1 MRKLWLI
8 MLCTLAFLGT
18 AAVSEANIFVTISD
32 GPRTLTA
39 STNLLRL
46 SQTITTPSLTAPDTT
61 TTMFLLT
68 CTAPCTAFFPSGKAT
83 QQNGDTFKIQD
94 VSSTNRARIE
104 VLDAATSSDRISFKG
119 VKFTSVLPLGTST
132 YAAKT
137 LTVTYGTQSGNLR
150 TLSSLQAQ
158 SYFVSAAFSGSFKN
172 STGLSRATACKAGTV
187 STDMDTADD
196 VCARLSVVLNGTGVD
211 GQGNTVSATVAVA
224 CNNSFPTLNP
234 CGTNGSWAATTGTF
248 TGVNDGRSLSCP
260 STCSPVQVATLTG
273 KFNGVNEV
281 LQLTA
286 SLNGVIANVTDEN
299 GGVED
304 ATLALAGEVGLNTWV
319 TTSANNER
327 CKAVPKAPTTND
339 TRNITN
345 NSSLPISFE
354 YWCGQLSPAESAGI
368 PLVSLADTLLLPG
381 AASTRYSA
389 SRETFLPTPGSLQ
402 FKNIQTL
409 TFNYDVIVTPP
420 GTPET
425 PPDTRLDPISY
436 SDCRDGSIRLEIQL
450 VDSSGA
456 DQGTIKVYLGSTP
469 EDFYKNGCDAVA
481 AMLGVDIKG
490 NPNARV
496 DLSGLVGNL
505 ASPCCV
511 SFSDAQKG
519 NVGNQQVRRIAF
531 IVSRP
536 VSPPADPDKENYKV
550 QFVSGSVNGITVTGT
565 PPQPGEIP
573 PQGLLQVVT
582 NFVRKTDLSTNGVSI
597 TITKLTS
604 PRTNNADTGV
614 VAIIRSGQI
623 VINGGKFTTS
633 VNVNQIHAESQASY
647 SIALCPNGAET
658 DFTPDPIN
666 PNPVVGLCIAD
677 QGRMTLQ

>member
-1 MRKLWLI
+1 MRKLWLT
-8 MLCTLAFLGT
+8 MLGTLAFLGT
-18 AAVSEANIFVTISD
+18 ATVSEANIFVTISD
-32 GPRTLTA
+32 GPNTVTA
-39 STNLLRL
+39 SKNLLK
-46 SQTITTPSLTAPDTT
+46 LTQAINSPILNADTT
-61 TTMFLLT
+61 TTMNIIT
-68 CTAPCTAFFPSGKAT
+68 CPTAVLPPCTVFFPSGQAT

-94 VSSTNRARIE
+94 VASNNRARIE
-104 VLDAATSSDRISFKG
+104 VLDAATSSDRVSFKG
-119 VKFTSVLPLGTST
+119 VKFTSILAPPATS
-132 YAAKT
+132 YVAKT
-137 LTVTYGTQSGNLR
+137 LTITYGTQSGNLR
-150 TLSSLQAQ
+150 ALTSAQAS

-172 STGLSRATACKAGTV
+172 STGLSRASACKAGTA

-196 VCARLSVVLNGTGVD
+196 ACARLSVTLNGTGVD

-224 CNNSFPTLNP
+224 CSNSFPTLNP
-234 CGTNGSWAATTGTF
+234 CGTNGSWSATSGTF

-304 ATLALAGEVGLNTWV
+304 ATLALAGEVGLNRWV

-327 CKAVPKAPTTND
+327 CKAVPKAPATND

-354 YWCGQLSPAESAGI
+354 YWCGQLSPSSTGI

-389 SRETFLPTPGSLQ
+389 SRETFLPDPGSLS
-402 FKNIQTL
+402 FKNIGTL
-409 TFNYDVIVTPP
+409 ILSYNVFTGTVATDSRLPPVNYT
-420 GTPET
+420 
-425 PPDTRLDPISY
+425 
-436 SDCRDGSIRLEIQL
+436 DCEDGSIRLEIQL
-450 VDSSGA
+450 VDSNGV
-456 DQGTIKVYLGSTP
+456 DQGTAKVYLG
-469 EDFYKNGCDAVA
+469 KNPGTLFAFTNDCALVDQPF
-481 AMLGVDIKG
+481 DIKG
-490 NPNARV
+490 NSDARV

-505 ASPCCV
+505 SSPCCV
-511 SFSDAQKG
+511 KFSDAQKG
-519 NVGNQQVRRIAF
+519 NVGNQLVRRIAF

-536 VSPPADPDKENYKV
+536 VAPVSDPELTNYGV
-550 QFVSGSVNGITVTGT
+550 QFLDGNVNAFSAATPLPPGT
-565 PPQPGEIP
+565 PSS
-573 PQGLLQVVT
+573 LQTVT

-604 PRTNNADTGV
+604 PTGTPQQPNTGV
-614 VAIIRSGQI
+614 VLVIPSSQII
-623 VINGGKFTTS
+623 INGGKYTTS
-633 VNVNQIHAESQASY
+633 VNVNQIQAESGASY
-647 SIALCPNGAET
+647 AIALCPNGAET
-658 DFTPDPIN
+658 DVVPDPTN
-666 PNPVVGLCIAD
+666 PPSIPVRGLCIAD